1 MTSDRLHHR
10 IQNDQ
15 PLQQAGAAHQR
26 DHMGDGFFD
35 SQFNSFKKGTGEHF
49 GDQEDDYYNIEL
61 GYRLYKEGYFN
72 GK

>member
-26 DHMGDGFFD
+26 DHEGAGFFKSQYD
-35 SQFNSFKKGTGEHF
+35 SLERGTDGTF
-49 GDQEDDYYNIEL
+49 GDQADDYNNIKL
-61 GYRLYKEGYFN
+61 GYKLYMEGYFCDE
-72 GK
+72 